1 MCMSIRSSRRK
12 IGEETTVRKG
22 REGKGREGKK
32 EEVLAKILDLL
43 QVGDVLF
50 NNFIVLL
57 FHDNSLAFL

>member
-1 MCMSIRSSRRK
+1 MSIRSSRRK
-12 IGEETTVRKG
+12 IGEETTVR
-22 REGKGREGKK
+22 KGREGKK